1 MLTAASS
8 LTSETGMMRLALLR
22 RPLGRLCQTRWV
34 GTQTPIWRD
43 RQEAL
48 AKFAAA
54 RRSMQR
60 PQSKASRCNL
70 RDPAPALSVEEREAL
85 SEARSSPRELVA
97 LAFLA
102 AEQGQ
107 EFDCAR
113 HVWSLKTLP
122 RSPEVRAAVDSV
134 QDDLRTTLLQKV
146 ASKGLER
153 PLSYLLEMKANVM
166 QKDAEGR
173 TALHMAANQHKEDV
187 AKLLL
192 SRGRA
197 HVNARDKNG
206 RTPLHVAAEG
216 QHVQVAKVLLRFGAD
231 ARVVEPKEQEQ
242 ELQEYVAKHVE
253 RTQHRAKRAGKI
265 NWNRRVKA
273 LGTFLPAHV
282 VAPKLVLTPVGYC
295 PVEEDGKEVQL
306 KRGIRYA
313 KKRRGPSEPR
323 GRVNWYAPRG

>member
-1 MLTAASS
+1 MEKLPVALRCNSRDPSPS
-8 LTSETGMMRLALLR
+8 LSWDE
-22 RPLGRLCQTRWV
+22 V
-34 GTQTPIWRD
+34 
-43 RQEAL
+43 EAL
-48 AKFAAA
+48 KAAP
-54 RRSMQR
+54 S
-60 PQSKASRCNL
+60 PQ
-70 RDPAPALSVEEREAL
+70 
-85 SEARSSPRELVA
+85 ELVA
-97 LAFLA
+97 SAFAA

-122 RSPEVRAAVDSV
+122 RGPDVRKAVDAPC
-134 QDDLRTTLLQKV
+134 DDLRTTLLQKV
-146 ASKGLER
+146 AAKGFER
-153 PLSYLLEMKANVM
+153 PLSYLLDMAANVM
-166 QKDAEGR
+166 HKDADGR
-173 TALHMAANQHKEDV
+173 TALHMAAGQDKEDI

-192 SRGRA
+192 SRGHA
-197 HVNARDKNG
+197 HVNARDTDGK
-206 RTPLHVAAEG
+206 TPLHVALAGG
-216 QHVQVAKVLLRFGAD
+216 QKNSEKVAKVLLRFGAD
-231 ARVVEPKEQEQ
+231 AQVLHATVQGLSEEFQAWMDRHAQRQEH
-242 ELQEYVAKHVE
+242 L
-253 RTQHRAKRAGKI
+253 AKRAGKI